1 MKRTNAKQRK
11 KNAISFYQYLVTG
24 NEQKAA
30 IVIERT
36 DSKTNPNIN
45 RCRFI
50 THRINSPASD
60 VVIAESVDGIA
71 GCFRELISNIHG
83 DIPQKGF
90 CGVGLRIPNFFENDF
105 KDWLRKTCHMK
116 ITWYDGLVMMI
127 EYKRR

>member
-1 MKRTNAKQRK
+1 MERTNAKQRK
-11 KNAISFYQYLVTG
+11 KNAVSFYQYLVTG

-36 DSKTNPNIN
+36 DSKTNPNIH

-50 THRINSPASD
+50 THHINSPASD
-60 VVIAESVDGIA
+60 VVIAESVDGVS

-90 CGVGLRIPNFFENDF
+90 FENDF
-105 KDWLRKTCHMK
+105 RSWLRKTCHMK

-127 EYKRR
+127 EYKCR